1 MIESQH
7 TEFKR
12 NWRDDYLK
20 WIAGF
25 ANAEGGRLLL
35 GIADDGNVVGLENAE
50 RLLEDIPNKVRDT
63 LGIVV
68 DVNLKR
74 SHNLCFI
81 EVVVEPYPY
90 PVSYKGEYHYRTGST
105 KQELKGAALDRFLLQ
120 KQGLHWDGV
129 PVPRLTVNQLNI
141 TTIQLFKQRAIK
153 SQRLSEQVL
162 DDTQDQL
169 LDKLRLTSGDYLK
182 RAAALLFH
190 SDPEQFVS
198 GAWIKIGYFEQD
210 DADLRYQDEVH
221 GDLFYQLEH
230 CIELLHRK
238 YLKALIGYK
247 GLYRHENYPIP
258 VVALREALLN
268 ALVHK
273 DYTSAIPIQISV
285 YPDKMM
291 IWNPGSLPQSWTMAQ
306 LLAKHASKP
315 FNPDI
320 ANVFFR
326 AGLIESWG
334 RGIERIQNACK
345 SAEYAPQVQWQLETD
360 GIWTV
365 FYYAS
370 AYVKQINH
378 TSMLATPEATPEAT
392 PQATPEVL
400 AMLDVINGEMTR
412 QEIMQAMNLKDEKHF
427 RLHYLQRALSLGAIE
442 MTLPDRPQSPK
453 QKYRLT
459 KKE

>member
-1 MIESQH
+1 M
-7 TEFKR
+7 
-12 NWRDDYLK
+12 
-20 WIAGF
+20 
-25 ANAEGGRLLL
+25 
-35 GIADDGNVVGLENAE
+35 
-50 RLLEDIPNKVRDT
+50 PNR
-63 LGIVV
+63 
-68 DVNLKR
+68 
-74 SHNLCFI
+74 
-81 EVVVEPYPY
+81 
-90 PVSYKGEYHYRTGST
+90 
-105 KQELKGAALDRFLLQ
+105 
-120 KQGLHWDGV
+120 
-129 PVPRLTVNQLNI
+129 
-141 TTIQLFKQRAIK
+141 
-153 SQRLSEQVL
+153 
-162 DDTQDQL
+162 
-169 LDKLRLTSGDYLK
+169 
-182 RAAALLFH
+182 
-190 SDPEQFVS
+190 
-198 GAWIKIGYFEQD
+198 
-210 DADLRYQDEVH
+210 
-221 GDLFYQLEH
+221 
-230 CIELLHRK
+230 
-238 YLKALIGYK
+238 K
-247 GLYRHENYPIP
+247 GLISRRVTALYPRP
-258 VVALREALLN
+258 KGTRFYGEGD
-268 ALVHK
+268 K
-273 DYTSAIPIQISV
+273 DYASAIPIQISV

-291 IWNPGSLPQSWTMAQ
+291 IWNSGSLPQSWTMAQ

-378 TSMLATPEATPEAT
+378 TSMLATPE
-392 PQATPEVL
+392 VL

>member
-1 MIESQH
+1 M
-7 TEFKR
+7 
-12 NWRDDYLK
+12 
-20 WIAGF
+20 
-25 ANAEGGRLLL
+25 
-35 GIADDGNVVGLENAE
+35 
-50 RLLEDIPNKVRDT
+50 PNR
-63 LGIVV
+63 
-68 DVNLKR
+68 
-74 SHNLCFI
+74 
-81 EVVVEPYPY
+81 
-90 PVSYKGEYHYRTGST
+90 
-105 KQELKGAALDRFLLQ
+105 
-120 KQGLHWDGV
+120 
-129 PVPRLTVNQLNI
+129 
-141 TTIQLFKQRAIK
+141 
-153 SQRLSEQVL
+153 
-162 DDTQDQL
+162 
-169 LDKLRLTSGDYLK
+169 
-182 RAAALLFH
+182 
-190 SDPEQFVS
+190 
-198 GAWIKIGYFEQD
+198 
-210 DADLRYQDEVH
+210 
-221 GDLFYQLEH
+221 
-230 CIELLHRK
+230 
-238 YLKALIGYK
+238 K
-247 GLYRHENYPIP
+247 GLISRRVTALYPRP
-258 VVALREALLN
+258 KGTRFYGEGD
-268 ALVHK
+268 K
-273 DYTSAIPIQISV
+273 DYASAIPIQISV

-378 TSMLATPEATPEAT
+378 TSMLATPEVTPEAT
-392 PQATPEVL
+392 PEATPEVL